1 MFVFWLD
8 NKTGV
13 PPYLQLVQQVQ
24 HAVVLGYLQPGDQLP
39 LIRDVVGRL
48 AINPNTVSKA
58 YQRLEQ
64 EGLVTARPGVGT
76 FVAERASSPPV
87 PPATHTTLRQGLERW
102 LRSAHAAGL
111 NEAAITALV
120 ATARRELGA
129 EGAA

>member
-1 MFVFWLD
+1 MFVFRLD
-8 NKTGV
+8 SKTGV

-24 HAVVLGYLQPGDQLP
+24 HAVLLGYLRPGDQLP
-39 LIRDVVGRL
+39 LIRDVVGGL

-64 EGLVTARPGVGT
+64 AGLVTARPGVGT
-76 FVAERASSPPV
+76 FVANRPSPPV
-87 PPATHTTLRQGLERW
+87 SPATYTTLRRGLERW
-102 LRSAHAAGL
+102 LRSARAAGL
-111 NEAAITALV
+111 DDDAITALV